1 MTELY
6 RGLLLVLTEKF
17 TDLISTLR
25 MHIRSFRSESKDP
38 SNYMDVG
45 VSGFWNF
52 ILEVIFTLFAISCL
66 SAGVVLTAMLAII
79 AYPLKATLNVSSY
92 VLRSIRHPQQEGQF
106 GKISP
111 EFDDPIISKKAD
123 GKEKK

>member
-6 RGLLLVLTEKF
+6 RGILLVLHQKF
-17 TDLISTLR
+17 NLLLEELR
-25 MHIRSFRSESKDP
+25 LQIRSFRSESKDP
-38 SNYMDVG
+38 NNYMDVG

-52 ILEVIFTLFAISCL
+52 ILEVIFTLFAIGCL
-66 SAGVVLTAMLAII
+66 SAGIVLTAMLAII

-106 GKISP
+106 EKIPP
-111 EFDDPIISKKAD
+111 ELDDPIISKKAD

>member
-17 TDLISTLR
+17 TELISTLR
-25 MHIRSFRSESKDP
+25 MHIRSFRNESADP
-38 SNYMDVG
+38 NSYMDVG

-52 ILEVIFTLFAISCL
+52 ILEVIFTLFAIGCL
-66 SAGVVLTAMLAII
+66 SAGVVLTAMLAIV
-79 AYPLKATLNVSSY
+79 AYPLKVTLNVSSY

-106 GKISP
+106 EKISP
-111 EFDDPIISKKAD
+111 ELDDPIITKKAD